1 MCRILSTQAARSFW
15 GLSWHRYSILRSEKN
30 DTCLIYIFATEKKK
44 RNEKDVD
51 KRNVSCFP
59 TKVQPHSV
67 AIIIYGMAAQSRQK
81 VLLKD
86 TDIGLHV
93 FQRKKSSE
101 ACTSLS
107 T

>member
-1 MCRILSTQAARSFW
+1 MSNIHICYRK
-15 GLSWHRYSILRSEKN
+15 E
-30 DTCLIYIFATEKKK
+30 K

-67 AIIIYGMAAQSRQK
+67 TIIIYGMAAQSRQK
-81 VLLKD
+81 VLVKD

-93 FQRKKSSE
+93 FQRKKASE

>member
-1 MCRILSTQAARSFW
+1 MCRILSTQAARSIW

-67 AIIIYGMAAQSRQK
+67 TIIIYGMAAQSRQK
-81 VLLKD
+81 VLVKD

-93 FQRKKSSE
+93 FQRKKKKPQRPVR
-101 ACTSLS
+101 L
-107 T
+107 

>member
-1 MCRILSTQAARSFW
+1 MSNIHICYRK
-15 GLSWHRYSILRSEKN
+15 E
-30 DTCLIYIFATEKKK
+30 K

-67 AIIIYGMAAQSRQK
+67 TIIIYRMAAQSRQK
-81 VLLKD
+81 VRVKD

-93 FQRKKSSE
+93 FQRKKPQRPVR
-101 ACTSLS
+101 L
-107 T
+107 

>member
-1 MCRILSTQAARSFW
+1 MSNIHICYRK
-15 GLSWHRYSILRSEKN
+15 E
-30 DTCLIYIFATEKKK
+30 K

-67 AIIIYGMAAQSRQK
+67 AIVIYGMAAQPRQK